1 MNTDEFL
8 AKYSVPSPLKFKRD
22 SSKASFLSQPSNV
35 DTWLTRTTPIQEDFI
50 SSPDGYIDF
59 VPPPPLSASPRM
71 QQPGFT
77 SSYSSSIAASPLRK
91 RDTTMFEIPFTVA
104 EKVLDDPDT
113 VPPPEPLS
121 PVKIQEYR
129 MSRLIPQ
136 DLSLSAQQ
144 LMLYPDPPKSPLPQ
158 PLIEYPSSLPINS
171 GALLIQVSSQN
182 SLNTS
187 QRGAITAAVSKLS
200 LPDDGADAYS
210 TQLSTRTVT
219 QGNFYSYDANLSSVG
234 LEVDRSATHY
244 YDFNDNAPDDE
255 PLPLVTAKK
264 SSPTP
269 VAESQFQDADT
280 LFKPQNGVI
289 ASQDQIY
296 VYSNEGVPCLLC
308 GISDSTSVGE
318 IVAKWVSAQMAKST
332 DRGGDQET
340 EIPILAQDYGLVI
353 LQKDQL
359 NKVVDFI
366 DETKQYGSLTPESVD
381 DLLIIRRRSPQLFN
395 VKVQFPDN
403 QHLYVQSSLFTTTE
417 HLVRDLV
424 NQVVS
429 SGNDEMQAFIY
440 DHVPEDVIESPNAV
454 IRQLGIWRLSL
465 DSSEQVTGFL
475 KMDET
480 PFTPLD
486 SQIRYILKPI
496 GADSSIDDVVGSA
509 DQDENCVYR
518 VYLSTGQ
525 YRGVVAAS
533 QTSASDL
540 FSAFCK
546 SLKIQNGL
554 GQSFQWSLAFI
565 DRDTDQIS
573 EIHQQSVI
581 AEIVNNDG
589 QKHLCLVRDEQGFQ
603 SLGKAC
609 VITYHEIE
617 RVFFECASNAV
628 ADQFAGAILEEL
640 ASLDDIKSA
649 LLSYAQSMSTGLVE
663 SDDTSSHNDQSAQ
676 NSNSVQMPSTITSSA
691 TNVTSKRTSVI
702 AQAFSGQDS
711 DLIKDKLRKIYRN
724 SSMASNFSELKPLEA
739 DTGKSTKSGGSGGIS
754 AQQDQDAKRLNKL
767 ISVLGLQD
775 EQDLVKY
782 LLESNNP
789 VGSSDKSKQK
799 VVQLL
804 GLNDPGT
811 FRSRRTAGVISQSS
825 FMKGGKSSSKKG
837 GKSGQSSPKVES
849 KKHKTSLRVGGAV
862 TADEQIQSSNSKPTV
877 VNNQFYARIYLTNQ
891 TYKSLN
897 LHKDALVQDVIL
909 LLIERLNIKDD
920 YEQYTL
926 VQDDGATQN
935 VLQATQKVLD
945 VLNSQSNGSIIVFKK
960 NKCVQRSSLESL
972 TSLMSTSSKDR
983 PDMRKSVVF
992 NRRAAK
998 VANIL
1003 GVNDKKDQ
1011 FNSENPA
1018 VKDIVHILKTSSV
1031 VKERKVEIEAITKE
1045 GWLVLENGKDGVK
1058 PKNKSLWCYIENSKF
1073 IVTEK
1078 SASKETVQVLN
1089 LLLSDCFI
1097 QKGQQGRY
1105 CIEVVSK
1112 LNAADVHIFYADS
1125 ASACDGWITALTE
1138 TIKRKSAGVTS
1149 PSQKPKEQV
1158 VSMDD
1163 FQVHKVL
1170 GRGKFGKVLLCQK
1183 KSNGQ
1188 IYAIKVV
1195 KKSGIRDSR
1204 EILNNKTENQILRAI
1219 RHPFIVGLHY
1229 AFQTD
1234 TRLYL
1239 VLEYVNGG
1247 ELFFHISNFG
1257 RFSEER
1263 VKFYTAELSLAL
1275 QSLHGKGI
1283 LYRDLKLENILLDRD
1298 GHVKLTDFGLSK
1310 VNSDGVDSAD
1320 GGGGDDDDDSII
1332 AGTFEYLAPEIIGG
1346 LTGSYAADW
1355 WALGVVMFEM
1365 LCGYHPFY
1373 CEDRD
1378 ELCQRIMYIKIEY
1391 PQYVSADARDALH
1404 RLLHRDPNKRLCCG
1418 SKGAIELQKHKFF
1431 SSIDFDLL
1439 FKKELPVPF
1448 RPEVNDD
1455 LDVKYFDDDFLQ
1467 QDIGD
1472 TPDSVNSYLAQ
1483 RPGVFQEF
1491 GFNQDALSIRSK
1503 KA

>member
-8 AKYSVPSPLKFKRD
+8 AKYSVPSPLKFKRE
-22 SSKASFLSQPSNV
+22 SSRASLLFQPSNI
-35 DTWLTRTTPIQEDFI
+35 DFWLLRSTPIQENVIF
-50 SSPDGYIDF
+50 SPAGDIDF
-59 VPPPPLSASPRM
+59 ALPPPLSASPRV
-71 QQPGFT
+71 QQQGF
-77 SSYSSSIAASPLRK
+77 ASPLRK

-104 EKVLDDPDT
+104 EKVLADPDT

-129 MSRLIPQ
+129 LSRMLPQ
-136 DLSLSAQQ
+136 DMQLSTQQ
-144 LMLYPDPPKSPLPQ
+144 LLLYPDPPKSPLPQ
-158 PLIEYPSSLPINS
+158 PLIEQPQ
-171 GALLIQVSSQN
+171 LLIMKSGVLLSQVSSQN

-219 QGNFYSYDANLSSVG
+219 QGNFYSYDANLSSMG
-234 LEVDRSATHY
+234 LEVDRSATQY
-244 YDFNDNAPDDE
+244 YDFNDSAPDDE

-280 LFKPQNGVI
+280 LFKPQIGVI
-289 ASQDQIY
+289 ATQDQIY

-308 GISDSTSVGE
+308 GISDSTSVAD

-332 DRGGDQET
+332 DRAGDQET
-340 EIPILAQDYGLVI
+340 AIPTLAAQDYGLVI

-417 HLVRDLV
+417 QLVRDLV

-429 SGNDEMQAFIY
+429 SSNDEMQAFIY
-440 DHVPEDVIESPNAV
+440 DHVPEDVIESSSAV
-454 IRQLGIWRLSL
+454 IKQLGIWRLSL

-496 GADSSIDDVVGSA
+496 GADSSIEDVVGSV

-525 YRGVVAAS
+525 YRGVVAANN
-533 QTSASDL
+533 TSASNL

-546 SLKIQNGL
+546 TLKIQNVL
-554 GQSFQWSLAFI
+554 GQSFQWSLALI

-573 EIHQQSVI
+573 EISQQSAI
-581 AEIVNNDG
+581 TEIVNNGG
-589 QKHLCLVRDEQGFQ
+589 QQDLCLVKDEQGFQ

-609 VITYHEIE
+609 MITYHEVE

-663 SDDTSSHNDQSAQ
+663 SDDTSSHNDQSVQ

-702 AQAFSGQDS
+702 AQALSGQDS

-724 SSMASNFSELKPLEA
+724 SSMASNFSDLKPLEA
-739 DTGKSTKSGGSGGIS
+739 DTGKSSRSGGSGGIS
-754 AQQDQDAKRLNKL
+754 AQYDQDAKRLNKL

-775 EQDLVKY
+775 ESDLVKY

-837 GKSGQSSPKVES
+837 GKSGQSSPKVEPKKS
-849 KKHKTSLRVGGAV
+849 KASLRVGGAV
-862 TADEQIQSSNSKPTV
+862 TADEQSQSSNSKPSV

-920 YEQYTL
+920 YEQYML
-926 VQDDGATQN
+926 FQDDGVTQK
-935 VLQATQKVLD
+935 VLQATQKVLE
-945 VLNSQSNGSIIVFKK
+945 VLNAQSDGSIIVFKK
-960 NKCVQRSSLESL
+960 NKAVQRASSESL
-972 TSLMSTSSKDR
+972 ASLMSASSKDR
-983 PDMRKSVVF
+983 PDMRKSVLF

-1031 VKERKVEIEAITKE
+1031 VKERKVEIESITKE

-1058 PKNKSLWCYIENSKF
+1058 PKNKSLWCYIENCKF

-1078 SASKETVQVLN
+1078 SPSKETVQVLK
-1089 LLLSDCFI
+1089 LVLSDYFI

-1125 ASACDGWITALTE
+1125 ASACDGWILALTE
-1138 TIKRKSAGVTS
+1138 ATKRKSAGIS
-1149 PSQKPKEQV
+1149 SQSQKLKEQA

-1310 VNSDGVDSAD
+1310 VNSDGVDNAD
-1320 GGGGDDDDDSII
+1320 GGGGDDDDSVI

-1378 ELCQRIMYIKIEY
+1378 ELCQRIMYMKIEY

-1472 TPDSVNSYLAQ
+1472 TPDSVNSYLAE

-1503 KA
+1503 KI